1 MFETRQIPA
10 PDAINRLKKGDIVFL
25 GTYVVD
31 ILDDQNIRGKL
42 TGYNCCDGD
51 EIHFKWTDIER
62 VVTRNGITIAE
73 NPGKPPKLLR
83 MEDAIHTMVDD
94 LKKDNRWPGI
104 LDYVHIASENYVF
117 KSEDVSM
124 DFKVCYGGSEGIYTD
139 LYLIDFSGREEK
151 KIRAATIK
159 TLYEDEGAYRTMA
172 MLGANLVLAFS
183 KWAKTNN
190 DLFIRE
196 GYGLIHYS
204 LDGKRTYTR
213 FLREK
218 EHRDEAIK
226 EASKIISA
234 ENREVHADLVDFKT
248 LRIIKVFDLS
258 RKE

>member
-104 LDYVHIASENYVF
+104 LDYVHIASMGKAEYMF
-117 KSEDVSM
+117 RFPE
-124 DFKVCYGGSEGIYTD
+124 ERIL
-139 LYLIDFSGREEK
+139 LYFC
-151 KIRAATIK
+151 IR
-159 TLYEDEGAYRTMA
+159 
-172 MLGANLVLAFS
+172 
-183 KWAKTNN
+183 
-190 DLFIRE
+190 
-196 GYGLIHYS
+196 
-204 LDGKRTYTR
+204 
-213 FLREK
+213 
-218 EHRDEAIK
+218 
-226 EASKIISA
+226 
-234 ENREVHADLVDFKT
+234 
-248 LRIIKVFDLS
+248 
-258 RKE
+258 

>member
-1 MFETRQIPA
+1 
-10 PDAINRLKKGDIVFL
+10 
-25 GTYVVD
+25 
-31 ILDDQNIRGKL
+31 
-42 TGYNCCDGD
+42 
-51 EIHFKWTDIER
+51 
-62 VVTRNGITIAE
+62 
-73 NPGKPPKLLR
+73 
-83 MEDAIHTMVDD
+83 
-94 LKKDNRWPGI
+94 
-104 LDYVHIASENYVF
+104 
-117 KSEDVSM
+117 M

-139 LYLIDFSGREEK
+139 LYLIDFSGSEEK

-204 LDGKRTYTR
+204 SDWKRTYTR